1 MNKLSKQTKSL
12 GIISI
17 ILSVV
22 FLLVVV
28 LVPFR
33 KIAASWIATA
43 FAVVAVG
50 VCAYIFSIAFDN
62 DKPLISKVYGFPLF
76 RIGYIYLGAQFVFSV
91 LILLVSHFV
100 NTPYWVA
107 LLGSI
112 IFLAVAVIGL
122 IAVDNVKAIVEE
134 MEEVQQAEIKKVTL
148 FKINLDS
155 VVDLCTEEDT
165 KKKLEKLAEK
175 FKYSDP
181 VSSEETMALE
191 EQLTNEIDVLR
202 NLVMNNQLDDCNK
215 QIIKVE
221 QLLVERNRICKAY
234 KK

>member
-17 ILSVV
+17 ILSIV

-28 LVPFR
+28 LIPFR
-33 KIAASWIATA
+33 KIAASWIVTA
-43 FAVVAVG
+43 FVVVAVG
-50 VCAYIFSIAFDN
+50 VCGYIFSIAFDN

-76 RIGYIYLGAQFVFSV
+76 RIAYIYLGTQFIFSV
-91 LILLVSHFV
+91 LVLIVSHFV
-100 NTPYWVA
+100 DTPYWVA
-107 LLGSI
+107 LLGSV
-112 IFLAVAVIGL
+112 IFLAVAVVGI
-122 IAVDNVKAIVEE
+122 IAVDNVKTIVEE

-155 VVDLCTEEDT
+155 VVDMCSDEDT

-181 VSSEETMALE
+181 VSSEETMELE
-191 EQLTNEIDVLR
+191 NQLSSEIDALR
-202 NLVMNNQLDDCNK
+202 NLVMNQQIDDCNK